1 MDIQGGLGS
10 TEQEGDA
17 LFQRDCMSLMQG
29 QQYKRGE
36 LRWNIIQTNIKY

>member
-1 MDIQGGLGS
+1 
-10 TEQEGDA
+10 
-17 LFQRDCMSLMQG
+17 MSLMQG